1 MKQTSSPQYLQWQ
14 KTNGAEKQQ
23 GRQAEEI
30 RSMRSLLS
38 RRVTVRTY
46 SKHKACGAGKKK
58 ARHGHRIKLKE
69 DRMCLFIG
77 LQNTQIKTL
86 CILQSSSITCHYHC
100 VR

>member
-1 MKQTSSPQYLQWQ
+1 MKQTSTTQYLQWQ

-23 GRQAEEI
+23 ERQAEEL

-38 RRVTVRTY
+38 RRVTVWTY
-46 SKHKACGAGKKK
+46 SKHKACGADKK
-58 ARHGHRIKLKE
+58 ARRGHRIKPKE
-69 DRMCLFIG
+69 DMMCLFIG

-86 CILQSSSITCHYHC
+86 CILQSSSITCHYYC